1 MAIYHLTT
9 KPVSRAKGHSAT
21 AGIAYRAAERVH
33 DLSTD
38 EVFDYTRKQGVEHA
52 EIVLPSRAAQADIN
66 WARDRQTLW
75 NAAETA
81 EKRRDARVA
90 REYELALP
98 HELKREQRVE
108 LVRAFSADLANR
120 YGVAVDFAIHAP
132 HRHGDERNFHAH
144 VFTTTREITPTGL
157 GAKTE
162 IELGDRDRAQ
172 RGLGPAKL
180 EIKAIRARWA
190 ELTNEHLL
198 EQGIEARV
206 DHRTLRAQGIERE
219 PTTHLGP
226 AVWGLERR
234 GIETEV
240 GARVREQQ
248 RQERELQLER
258 SAELERLERAGQ
270 GLERSILDLSGDLAA
285 AKRQRLG
292 QEREVGLEGPSR
304 QEVKPDP
311 FEGLTL
317 GKGRGERVRE
327 QLAEVR
333 LGPPEV
339 ALERE
344 LGPGGSV
351 LAVGAQ
357 RHRAVEQYARAWTDL
372 ARMREQEL
380 PVLEHQKL
388 AIEKA
393 GTDLERVHPGATR
406 TLQRALE
413 YEPSMQ
419 QAMRQL
425 QGKERSLQLLAGIE
439 REERIQAD
447 PNQKAERLVKVWKEL
462 EHQREQFQ
470 GFNLKPQ
477 RDQVE
482 ARMRSLITEVKQDR
496 QLETVLRTRQQEFGI
511 EFGSRMDQFVRAR
524 TLKRALS
531 LGIEGPE
538 RGLHLER

>member
-1 MAIYHLTT
+1 MAIYHLST

-33 DLSTD
+33 DLTTD
-38 EVFDYTRKQGVEHA
+38 EVFDYTRKKGVEHT
-52 EIVLPSRAAQADIN
+52 EIVLPTRAAQADIN

-90 REYELALP
+90 REYEVALP
-98 HELKREQRVE
+98 HELNRDQRVE

-198 EQGIEARV
+198 EQGIEARI
-206 DHRTLRAQGIERE
+206 DHRTLKAQGIERE

-240 GARVREQQ
+240 GNRVREQQ
-248 RQERELQLER
+248 GQELAQ
-258 SAELERLERAGQ
+258 RLERAAEWGQLEREGQ

-285 AKRQRLG
+285 RREARSHEGPEQDAVTRDDTPSPARAAAERWKEQRAQQSPPSIEDLQRQGREAWLKLRREREAG
-292 QEREVGLEGPSR
+292 QEPTSERAQGLEQEREQGQKKSA
-304 QEVKPDP
+304 
-311 FEGLTL
+311 
-317 GKGRGERVRE
+317 E
-327 QLAEVR
+327 Q
-333 LGPPEV
+333 
-339 ALERE
+339 
-344 LGPGGSV
+344 S
-351 LAVGAQ
+351 
-357 RHRAVEQYARAWTDL
+357 
-372 ARMREQEL
+372 
-380 PVLEHQKL
+380 
-388 AIEKA
+388 
-393 GTDLERVHPGATR
+393 
-406 TLQRALE
+406 
-413 YEPSMQ
+413 
-419 QAMRQL
+419 
-425 QGKERSLQLLAGIE
+425 KERGQ
-439 REERIQAD
+439 
-447 PNQKAERLVKVWKEL
+447 
-462 EHQREQFQ
+462 EH
-470 GFNLKPQ
+470 
-477 RDQVE
+477 D
-482 ARMRSLITEVKQDR
+482 
-496 QLETVLRTRQQEFGI
+496 
-511 EFGSRMDQFVRAR
+511 
-524 TLKRALS
+524 
-531 LGIEGPE
+531 GPE
-538 RGLHLER
+538 IDFE